1 MFCRSHISF
10 DSSLISESP
19 FPIHQDS
26 ESSVLIFSSQP
37 FSAFLLLISLLSF
50 CFTDIS
56 QFSAF
61 LFLPRPFK
69 VAKNPL
75 LLAFALSSTSH
86 SLLIL
91 TCFTSFSSFPCKL
104 LSDLTVSSYPVSV
117 FSPLTR
123 YHHLI
128 HVLITCHWR
137 LCCCCCCCCC
147 LKWRGRDAHEVNSKT
162 FP

>member
-10 DSSLISESP
+10 DSSLFSESP

-26 ESSVLIFSSQP
+26 ESSVLMSSSHS

-56 QFSAF
+56 QLSAF
-61 LFLPRPFK
+61 LFLTRPFK

-75 LLAFALSSTSH
+75 LLAFALSSSSH
-86 SLLIL
+86 SLLIN
-91 TCFTSFSSFPCKL
+91 TCFHFFFFFFLSASFRQSLHILLFVFHPKLAATTSSMSSSL
-104 LSDLTVSSYPVSV
+104 A
-117 FSPLTR
+117 TR
-123 YHHLI
+123 
-128 HVLITCHWR
+128 R
-137 LCCCCCCCCC
+137 LCCCC

-162 FP
+162 LP